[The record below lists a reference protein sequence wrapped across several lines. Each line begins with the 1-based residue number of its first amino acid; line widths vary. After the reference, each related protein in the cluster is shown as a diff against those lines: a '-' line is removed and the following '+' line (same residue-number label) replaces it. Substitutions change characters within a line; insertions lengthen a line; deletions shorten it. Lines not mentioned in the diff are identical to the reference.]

1 MTKHISEQ
9 SLAYLEERLT
19 LEARAQ
25 VEAHLSE
32 CAACRA
38 EVDALQ
44 QVHMTLADAGR
55 ALERLPIRRTAWAEV
70 RQRVYGNAG
79 RKMFPAV
86 RRSWQAAASVAVVAM
101 ALASNFTLNAVRAAT
116 PSVPAIQTPA
126 AHVAIIDDTATA
138 QATRATFS
146 QDSTFMP
153 TLTPGPEATN

>member
-1 MTKHISEQ
+1 MMEHITDQ
-9 SLAYLEERLT
+9 TLAYIEGQLT
-19 LEARAQ
+19 PEARTR
-25 VEAHLSE
+25 VELHLSE

-38 EVDALQ
+38 EMETLRQTHAALTN
-44 QVHMTLADAGR
+44 VGHALA
-55 ALERLPIRRTAWAEV
+55 RLPARHMAWVGV
-70 RQRVYGNAG
+70 RQRINSRTAL
-79 RKMFPAV
+79 PAV

-126 AHVAIIDDTATA
+126 AHVAIVDDTATV